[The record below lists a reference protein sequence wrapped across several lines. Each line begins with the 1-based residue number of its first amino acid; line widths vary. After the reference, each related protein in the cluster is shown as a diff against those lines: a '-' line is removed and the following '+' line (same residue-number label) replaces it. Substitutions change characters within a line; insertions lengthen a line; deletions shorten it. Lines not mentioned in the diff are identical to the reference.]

1 MIQRIQS
8 VYLLLVI
15 ASMASLFFL
24 PLSSVSTT
32 ENNVVSI
39 HVYNVMGHKT
49 FQENVQT
56 QNTPGYPVLVLCLV
70 ILTLTLLNLFLF
82 KHIQKQI
89 KLCQLIMLLIVVLI
103 ALVFQQSEVVATEKT
118 HVVYHVGTYVTVA
131 SILWVFLA
139 SKAIKK
145 DEELVRSADRL
156 R

>member
-8 VYLLLVI
+8 VYLLFVI

-82 KHIQKQI
+82 KHRQKQI

-139 SKAIKK
+139 SKAVKK